1 MSNVNIQ
8 ESMSMPMISGN
19 LQQCQCQYQ
28 CFPLSPIQYQC
39 QCQYFFNPLI
49 NANVNVNFSIYTS
62 MSISMSM
69 FCHVLEEQ
77 SLQNNEAHIDSTAPF
92 IALTWYWIFR
102 PVLLQKMDKLAVFSL
117 NCKTLTLTIK
127 RINVNTN
134 VNVPKIGKSMSIS
147 MSIF

>member
-1 MSNVNIQ
+1 
-8 ESMSMPMISGN
+8 
-19 LQQCQCQYQ
+19 
-28 CFPLSPIQYQC
+28 
-39 QCQYFFNPLI
+39 
-49 NANVNVNFSIYTS
+49 

-69 FCHVLEEQ
+69 FCHVLGEQ

-117 NCKTLTLTIK
+117 NCKTLTIK

-147 MSIF
+147 MSFF

>member
-19 LQQCQCQYQ
+19 LKQCQCQYQ
-28 CFPLSPIQYQC
+28 YSSLSPIQYQC
-39 QCQYFFNPLI
+39 QCQYFFNLLI
-49 NANVNVNFSIYTS
+49 NANVNVNFSIHTS

-77 SLQNNEAHIDSTAPF
+77 SLQNNEPHIDSTAPF

-102 PVLLQKMDKLAVFSL
+102 PVL
-117 NCKTLTLTIK
+117 
-127 RINVNTN
+127 
-134 VNVPKIGKSMSIS
+134 
-147 MSIF
+147 